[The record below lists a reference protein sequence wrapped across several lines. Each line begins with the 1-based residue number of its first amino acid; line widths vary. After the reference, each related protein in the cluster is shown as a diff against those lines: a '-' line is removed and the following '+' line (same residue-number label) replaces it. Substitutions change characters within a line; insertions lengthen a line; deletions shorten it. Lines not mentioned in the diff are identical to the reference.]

1 MLRAEN
7 CAIGKILMHEVHA
20 KHILS
25 STNGMN
31 LYRGC
36 THGCIYCDSRSMC
49 YQMNHDFEDI
59 AVKINA
65 VQLLEKALA
74 GKRKRCMIGT
84 GAMCDPYLHIEK
96 DVKLTRHCLEIIDHY
111 NFGVGV
117 LTKSDLVMRDI
128 DLFTSINS
136 KTKAVVQ
143 MTLTTFDD
151 DLCRKIEPNVCPT
164 SSRIKVLNEMKKAG
178 ISTMVW
184 LCPFLPFIN
193 DTAENIKNLLDVCL
207 TVGVKGIVC
216 FGVGVTLR
224 DGSREYFYRQLDEHF
239 PGIKDCYKKEFGNNY
254 EIWSPYHKELFSMI
268 EKTCRQY
275 TILYKPEECFA
286 WLRQFEDKKKSVQLE
301 LF

>member
-1 MLRAEN
+1 
-7 CAIGKILMHEVHA
+7 MHEIQA
-20 KHILS
+20 KQILS
-25 STNGMN
+25 STNSMN

-36 THGCIYCDSRSMC
+36 THGCIYCDSRSTC

-59 AVKINA
+59 AVKVNA

-74 GKRKRCMIGT
+74 GKRRRCMIGT
-84 GAMCDPYLHIEK
+84 GAMCDPYLNIEK
-96 DVKLTRHCLEIIDHY
+96 DLKLTRKCLEIIDYY

-128 DLFTSINS
+128 DIFASINS

-164 SSRIKVLNEMKKAG
+164 SSRIKVLSEMRKAG
-178 ISTMVW
+178 IPTMVW
-184 LCPFLPFIN
+184 LDPFLPFIN
-193 DTAENIKNLLDVCL
+193 DTAENIRNLLDACL

-224 DGSREYFYRQLDEHF
+224 DGNREYFYRQLDKHF
-239 PGIKDCYKKEFGNNY
+239 PGIKERYQKEFGNAY
-254 EIWSPYHKELFSMI
+254 EIWSPHHKELFSII
-268 EKTCRQY
+268 EKTCRRY
-275 TILYKPEECFA
+275 NLLYKPEECFA
-286 WLRQFEDKKKSVQLE
+286 WLAHFEDKKKSVQFE
-301 LF
+301 LFNS

>member
-1 MLRAEN
+1 
-7 CAIGKILMHEVHA
+7 MHEVHA

-25 STNGMN
+25 STNNMN

-36 THGCIYCDSRSMC
+36 THGCIYCDSRSTC

-65 VQLLEKALA
+65 AQLLEKALA

-84 GAMCDPYLHIEK
+84 GSMCDPYLHIEK
-96 DVKLTRHCLEIIDHY
+96 DLKLTRNCLEVIDHY

-128 DLFTSINS
+128 DILASIHS

-151 DLCRKIEPNVCPT
+151 DLCKKIEPNVCPT

-178 ISTMVW
+178 IPTMVW

-193 DTAENIKNLLDVCL
+193 DTAENIKNLLDACL

-216 FGVGVTLR
+216 FGIGTTLR
-224 DGSREYFYRQLDEHF
+224 DGSREYFYRQLDKQF
-239 PGIKDCYKKEFGNNY
+239 PCIKNCYKAKFGTNY
-254 EIWSPYHKELFSMI
+254 EIRSPYHNELFAMI

-275 TILYKPEECFA
+275 AVLYKPEDCFA

>member
-1 MLRAEN
+1 
-7 CAIGKILMHEVHA
+7 MHEILA
-20 KHILS
+20 KQILS
-25 STNGMN
+25 SSNSMN

-36 THGCIYCDSRSMC
+36 THGCIYCDSRSTC
-49 YQMNHDFEDI
+49 YRMNHDFEDV

-65 VQLLEKALA
+65 VRLLEKTLSK
-74 GKRKRCMIGT
+74 KRRRCMIGT

-96 DVKLTRHCLEIIDHY
+96 DLKLTRRCLKVIDYY

-128 DLFTSINS
+128 DIFASVNS

-164 SSRIKVLNEMKKAG
+164 SSRIKVLKEMNKVG
-178 ISTMVW
+178 IPTMVW
-184 LCPFLPFIN
+184 LDPFLPFIN
-193 DTAENIKNLLDVCL
+193 DNAENIKNLLEACL
-207 TVGVKGIVC
+207 TVGVKGIMC

-224 DGSREYFYRQLDEHF
+224 DGSRDYFYCQLDKHF
-239 PGIKDCYKKEFGNNY
+239 PGIKEHYRKEFGNAY

-268 EKTCRQY
+268 EETCRRY
-275 TILYKPEECFA
+275 NLLYKPQDCFA
-286 WLRQFEDKKKSVQLE
+286 WLSRFEDKKKSTQFE
-301 LF
+301 LFGS

>member
-1 MLRAEN
+1 MH
-7 CAIGKILMHEVHA
+7 KIHA

-25 STNGMN
+25 STNNMN

-36 THGCIYCDSRSMC
+36 THGCIYCDSRSTC
-49 YQMNHDFEDI
+49 YKMEHDFEDI

-65 VQLLEKALA
+65 VQFLEQALA
-74 GKRKRCMIGT
+74 GKRRRCMIGT

-96 DVKLTRHCLEIIDHY
+96 DLKLTRKCLKIIDHY
-111 NFGVGV
+111 KFGVGV

-128 DLFTSINS
+128 DIFTSIHS

-164 SSRIKVLNEMKKAG
+164 SSRINVLREMKKAG
-178 ISTMVW
+178 IPTMVW
-184 LCPFLPFIN
+184 LAPFLPFIN
-193 DTAENIKNLLDVCL
+193 DTEQNIKNLLDACL

-216 FGVGVTLR
+216 FGIGVTLR
-224 DGSREYFYRQLDEHF
+224 DGNREYFYRQLDTHF
-239 PGIKDCYKKEFGNNY
+239 PGIKDCYQKKFGNAY
-254 EIWSPYHKELFSMI
+254 EIRSPHHKELVSMI
-268 EKTCRQY
+268 EKMCLQHTV
-275 TILYKPEECFA
+275 LYKPEECFA
-286 WLRQFEDKKKSVQLE
+286 WLRQFEDKKKSVQFE